1 VPVIPHLAK
10 NRRLPHDVEQKIH
23 AKKRP
28 QPPKLTGLLFVVWWV
43 DLYMSNRT
51 VPLFIR
57 KEFLILIII
66 FTVIFTLFSCRD
78 SVSSADLVL
87 RNGRIITMDNRWP
100 QVSAL
105 AVKGDRI
112 SAIGS
117 DRDMLRY
124 TGMETQVIDLKGML
138 TIPGFIE
145 GHGHFYSLGASLMEL
160 ELRNAENWDAI
171 IALVAAEVKN
181 KKPGTWIVGRGWHQN
196 KWTTKPQPNVGG
208 LPIHHKLSAVS
219 PQNPVFLSHTSGHGV
234 FVNQAAMLASGVSEK
249 SVNPPGGE
257 IVRDENGEPI
267 GMLRENAAQPVRDAL
282 KAYQTKRTIQEVKAA
297 MRQQV
302 KLAAKNA
309 IENGITSFQD
319 MGSTWEELDHLKVMA
334 AEGSLPIRLYMAVQ
348 EPAVEMEE
356 KLADYRLVGYGNNFL
371 TIRCIGEKVL
381 DGALGT
387 HGGWLLESYTDL
399 PRSFGLNVTPVP
411 EIRHSA
417 ELAIKH
423 DYQLAIQGIGDRAA
437 RELFN
442 IYEEQFT
449 IHPEKKDLRWRI
461 EHAQVTHPDD
471 LLRYAALGV
480 IPGIQGIFA
489 CSDGPWVVDRLGVER
504 TKERGY
510 LFRSMAESGALI
522 MNGTDPPVEEISPIA
537 SFHCS
542 ITRELSDGS
551 IFQPEQR
558 LTREQALQSYTIN
571 NAFASF
577 EEDLKGSIT
586 PGKLADITVLSKD
599 IMTVPE
605 DEILDTEIVYTILGG
620 EVVYKWKR

>member
-1 VPVIPHLAK
+1 MKHYFLLYNILL
-10 NRRLPHDVEQKIH
+10 R
-23 AKKRP
+23 KRFP
-28 QPPKLTGLLFVVWWV
+28 G
-43 DLYMSNRT
+43 
-51 VPLFIR
+51 
-57 KEFLILIII
+57 LIII
-66 FTVIFTLFSCRD
+66 VTGIFISITCQVPND
-78 SVSSADLVL
+78 PADLIL
-87 RNGRIITMDNRWP
+87 RNGKIVTMDDRWP

-112 SAIGS
+112 SAVGS

-124 TGMETQVIDLKGML
+124 IGTETQVIDLKGML
-138 TIPGFIE
+138 AIPGFIE

-171 IALVAAEVKN
+171 ITLVAEEAKN
-181 KKPGTWIVGRGWHQN
+181 KRPGTWIVGRGWHQD
-196 KWTTKPQPNVGG
+196 KWNRKPQPNVEG
-208 LPIHHKLSAVS
+208 LPTHDELSAVS

-234 FVNQAAMLASGVSEK
+234 FVNQAAMQVSGISER
-249 SVNPPGGE
+249 SVDPPGGE

-267 GMLRENAAQPVRDAL
+267 GMLREYAAQPVRDAL
-282 KAYQTKRTIQEVKAA
+282 KAYQNQRSAQEVEMN

-302 KLAAKNA
+302 LLAAQNA
-309 IENGITSFQD
+309 IKNGITSFQD
-319 MGSTWEELDHLKVMA
+319 MGSTWEELDHLKIMA
-334 AEGSLPIRLYMAVQ
+334 TEGSLPIRLYMAIQ

-356 KLADYRLVGYGNNFL
+356 RLADYRLVGYGNNFL

-411 EIRHSA
+411 EIEYSA

-449 IHPEKKDLRWRI
+449 MHPEKKDLRWRI

-471 LLRYAALGV
+471 LPRYSELGV

-489 CSDGPWVVDRLGVER
+489 CSDGPWVVDRLGEER

-510 LFRSMAESGALI
+510 VFRSMAESGAII
-522 MNGTDPPVEEISPIA
+522 MNGTDPPVEEIDPIA

-542 ITRELSDGS
+542 VTRELPDGS

-558 LTREQALQSYTIN
+558 LTRDQALRSYTIN
-571 NAFASF
+571 NAFAAF
-577 EEDLKGSIT
+577 EENIKGSIT
-586 PGKLADITVLSKD
+586 PDKLADITVLSKD
-599 IMTVPE
+599 IMRVPE
-605 DEILDTEIVYTILGG
+605 DEILETEIIYTILGG
-620 EVVYKWKR
+620 KIVYKGTI

>member
-1 VPVIPHLAK
+1 
-10 NRRLPHDVEQKIH
+10 
-23 AKKRP
+23 
-28 QPPKLTGLLFVVWWV
+28 
-43 DLYMSNRT
+43 MSNRT

-66 FTVIFTLFSCRD
+66 FTVIFTLFSCRG
-78 SVSSADLVL
+78 SVGSADLVL

-112 SAIGS
+112 LAIGS

-181 KKPGTWIVGRGWHQN
+181 KKPGTWIVGRGWHQD

-234 FVNQAAMLASGVSEK
+234 FVNQAAMLASGVSKK

-302 KLAAKNA
+302 KLAAQNA

>member
-1 VPVIPHLAK
+1 
-10 NRRLPHDVEQKIH
+10 
-23 AKKRP
+23 
-28 QPPKLTGLLFVVWWV
+28 
-43 DLYMSNRT
+43 MSNRT

-66 FTVIFTLFSCRD
+66 FAVIFTLFSCRG
-78 SVSSADLVL
+78 SVGSADLVL

-181 KKPGTWIVGRGWHQN
+181 KKPGTWIVGRGWHQD

-302 KLAAKNA
+302 KLAAQNA

-348 EPAVEMEE
+348 ESAVEMEE

-571 NAFASF
+571 NAFAAF

>member
-1 VPVIPHLAK
+1 MNYYYSNYPGFVRK
-10 NRRLPHDVEQKIH
+10 WFLPFFITV
-23 AKKRP
+23 
-28 QPPKLTGLLFVVWWV
+28 TG
-43 DLYMSNRT
+43 
-51 VPLFIR
+51 
-57 KEFLILIII
+57 I
-66 FTVIFTLFSCRD
+66 FTSIACRGSD
-78 SVSSADLVL
+78 GPADLVL
-87 RNGRIITMDNRWP
+87 RNGRIVTMDDQWP

-112 SAIGS
+112 TAVGS
-117 DRDMLRY
+117 DGEMRRY
-124 TGMETQVIDLKGML
+124 TGKKTKVIDLKGML
-138 TIPGFIE
+138 AIPGFIE

-160 ELRNAENWDAI
+160 ELRYAENWEAI
-171 IALVAAEVKN
+171 IALVAAEAEK
-181 KKPGTWIVGRGWHQN
+181 KKPGTWIIGRGWHQD
-196 KWTTKPQPNVGG
+196 KWNTKPEPNVEG
-208 LPIHHKLSAVS
+208 LPTHHKLSAVS

-234 FVNQAAMLASGVSEK
+234 FVNQAAMQAAGISRR
-249 SVNPPGGE
+249 SVDPPGGE
-257 IVRDENGEPI
+257 IVRDENGEPT
-267 GMLRENAAQPVRDAL
+267 GMLREYAAQPARDAL
-282 KAYQTKRTIQEVKAA
+282 KTYQTQRSPDEVEVN

-302 KLAAKNA
+302 ILAAQNA

-319 MGSTWEELDHLKVMA
+319 MGSTWEELDHLKMMA
-334 AEGSLPIRLYMAVQ
+334 AEGSLPIRLYMAIQ
-348 EPAVEMEE
+348 EPAVEMAE
-356 KLADYRLVGYGNNFL
+356 KLADYRLVDYGNNFL

-387 HGGWLLESYTDL
+387 HGGWLLEAYTDR
-399 PRSFGLNVTPVP
+399 PGSFGLNVTPVP

-417 ELAIKH
+417 ELAMKH

-442 IYEEQFT
+442 IYEEQFAVY
-449 IHPEKKDLRWRI
+449 PEKKDLRWRI

-471 LLRYAALGV
+471 LPRYASLGV

-489 CSDGPWVVDRLGVER
+489 CSDGPWVVDRLGVDR

-510 LFRSMAESGALI
+510 VFRSMAESGALI

-542 ITRELSDGS
+542 VTRELPDGN

-558 LTREQALQSYTIN
+558 LTREQALRSYTIN
-571 NAFASF
+571 NAFAAF

-605 DEILDTEIVYTILGG
+605 DEIVEAEIVYTIIGG
-620 EVVYKWKR
+620 EVLYKWTR

>member
-1 VPVIPHLAK
+1 MNLYCIFRSVFL
-10 NRRLPHDVEQKIH
+10 
-23 AKKRP
+23 KK
-28 QPPKLTGLLFVVWWV
+28 QILVLSAIV
-43 DLYMSNRT
+43 T
-51 VPLFIR
+51 V
-57 KEFLILIII
+57 ILIFLTCQGINGP
-66 FTVIFTLFSCRD
+66 
-78 SVSSADLVL
+78 ADLVL
-87 RNGRIITMDNRWP
+87 RNGRIVTVDGQSP

-105 AVKGDRI
+105 AIKGDRI
-112 SAIGS
+112 TAVGN
-117 DRDMLRY
+117 DRDMLRF
-124 TGMETQVIDLKGML
+124 TGRKTQVIDLKGML
-138 TIPGFIE
+138 AIPGFIE

-160 ELRNAENWDAI
+160 ELRYTNNWDAI
-171 IALVAAEVKN
+171 ISLVAEEVK
-181 KKPGTWIVGRGWHQN
+181 KLKPGTWIIGRGWHQD
-196 KWTTKPQPNVGG
+196 KWDAKPQPNVEG
-208 LPIHHKLSAVS
+208 LPFHHKLSAVS

-234 FVNQAAMLASGVSEK
+234 FINKAAMQAAGISRI
-249 SVNPPGGE
+249 SVDPSGGE
-257 IVRDENGEPI
+257 IVRDEYGEPI
-267 GMLRENAAQPVRDAL
+267 GMLREYAAQPVREAL
-282 KAYQTKRTIQEVKAA
+282 AAYKAQRTLKEIEAD

-302 KLAAKNA
+302 LLAAQNA

-319 MGSTWEELDHLKVMA
+319 MGSTWEELDHLKIMA
-334 AEGSLPIRLYMAVQ
+334 EEGNLPIRLYMAVQ

-356 KLADYRLVGYGNNFL
+356 KLANYRLLGYGNNFL

-387 HGGWLLESYTDL
+387 HGGWLLEPYNDL
-399 PRSFGLNVTPVP
+399 PRSYGLNVTPIP

-442 IYEEQFT
+442 IYEEQFNL
-449 IHPEKKDLRWRI
+449 HPEKQDHRWRI

-471 LLRYAALGV
+471 LPRYAALGV
-480 IPGIQGIFA
+480 IPGTQGIFA
-489 CSDGPWVVDRLGVER
+489 CSDGPWVLDRLGAKR

-510 LFRSMAESGALI
+510 IFRSMAESGALI

-542 ITRELSDGS
+542 ITRKLPDGS

-558 LTREQALQSYTIN
+558 LTREQALRSYTIN
-571 NAFASF
+571 NAYAAF
-577 EEDLKGSIT
+577 EEDIKGSIT

-605 DEILDTEIVYTILGG
+605 EDILGTEIVYTIIGG
-620 EVVYKWKR
+620 EVKYKWSR

>member
-1 VPVIPHLAK
+1 
-10 NRRLPHDVEQKIH
+10 
-23 AKKRP
+23 
-28 QPPKLTGLLFVVWWV
+28 
-43 DLYMSNRT
+43 MSNRT

-66 FTVIFTLFSCRD
+66 FAVIFTLFSCRG
-78 SVSSADLVL
+78 SVGSADLVL

-112 SAIGS
+112 LAIGS

-181 KKPGTWIVGRGWHQN
+181 KKPGTWIVGRGWHQD

-302 KLAAKNA
+302 KLAAQNA

-571 NAFASF
+571 NAFAAF

>member
-1 VPVIPHLAK
+1 
-10 NRRLPHDVEQKIH
+10 
-23 AKKRP
+23 
-28 QPPKLTGLLFVVWWV
+28 
-43 DLYMSNRT
+43 MSNRT

-66 FTVIFTLFSCRD
+66 LTVIFTLFSCRG
-78 SVSSADLVL
+78 SVGSADLVL
-87 RNGRIITMDNRWP
+87 RNGRIITMDNRCP

-112 SAIGS
+112 SAVGS

-124 TGMETQVIDLKGML
+124 TGKETQVIDLKGML

-181 KKPGTWIVGRGWHQN
+181 KKPGTWIVGRGWHQD

-282 KAYQTKRTIQEVKAA
+282 KAYQTERTIQEVKAA

-302 KLAAKNA
+302 KLAAQNA

-334 AEGSLPIRLYMAVQ
+334 DEGSLPIRLYMAVQ

-571 NAFASF
+571 NAFAAF

>member
-1 VPVIPHLAK
+1 M
-10 NRRLPHDVEQKIH
+10 
-23 AKKRP
+23 
-28 QPPKLTGLLFVVWWV
+28 VWWL
-43 DLYMSNRT
+43 DLYMSNRN

-57 KEFLILIII
+57 KEFLILITI
-66 FTVIFTLFSCRD
+66 FTVIFTLFSCRG
-78 SVSSADLVL
+78 SVGSADLVL

-160 ELRNAENWDAI
+160 ELRNADNWDAI

-297 MRQQV
+297 MLQQV
-302 KLAAKNA
+302 KLAAQNA

-319 MGSTWEELDHLKVMA
+319 MGSTWKELDHLKVMA

-571 NAFASF
+571 NAFTAF

>member
-1 VPVIPHLAK
+1 MKHYFLLYNILL
-10 NRRLPHDVEQKIH
+10 R
-23 AKKRP
+23 KRFS
-28 QPPKLTGLLFVVWWV
+28 G
-43 DLYMSNRT
+43 S
-51 VPLFIR
+51 
-57 KEFLILIII
+57 III
-66 FTVIFTLFSCRD
+66 VTGIFISITCQVPND
-78 SVSSADLVL
+78 PADLIL
-87 RNGRIITMDNRWP
+87 RNGKIVTMDDRWP

-112 SAIGS
+112 SAVGS

-124 TGMETQVIDLKGML
+124 IGTETQVIDLKGML
-138 TIPGFIE
+138 AIPGFIE

-171 IALVAAEVKN
+171 ITLVAEEAKN
-181 KKPGTWIVGRGWHQN
+181 KRPGTWIVGRGWHQD
-196 KWTTKPQPNVGG
+196 KWDREPQPNVEG
-208 LPIHHKLSAVS
+208 LPTHDKLSAVS

-234 FVNQAAMLASGVSEK
+234 FVNQAAMQVSGISER
-249 SVNPPGGE
+249 SVDPPGGE

-267 GMLRENAAQPVRDAL
+267 GMLREYAAQPVRDAL
-282 KAYQTKRTIQEVKAA
+282 KAYQNQRSAQEVEMN

-302 KLAAKNA
+302 LLAAQNA
-309 IENGITSFQD
+309 IKNGITSFQD
-319 MGSTWEELDHLKVMA
+319 MGSTWEELDHLKIMA
-334 AEGSLPIRLYMAVQ
+334 TEGSLPIRLYIAVQ

-356 KLADYRLVGYGNNFL
+356 RLADYRLVGYGNNFL

-411 EIRHSA
+411 EIEYSA

-449 IHPEKKDLRWRI
+449 MHPEKKDLRWRI

-471 LLRYAALGV
+471 LPRYSELGV

-489 CSDGPWVVDRLGVER
+489 CSDGPWVVDRLGEER

-510 LFRSMAESGALI
+510 VFRSMAESGAII
-522 MNGTDPPVEEISPIA
+522 MNGTDPPVEEIDPIA

-542 ITRELSDGS
+542 ITRELPDGS

-558 LTREQALQSYTIN
+558 LTRDQALRSYTIN
-571 NAFASF
+571 NAFAAF
-577 EEDLKGSIT
+577 EENIKGSIT
-586 PGKLADITVLSKD
+586 PDKLADITVLSKD
-599 IMTVPE
+599 IMSVPE
-605 DEILDTEIVYTILGG
+605 DEILETEIIYTILGG
-620 EVVYKWKR
+620 KIVYKGTI

>member
-1 VPVIPHLAK
+1 
-10 NRRLPHDVEQKIH
+10 
-23 AKKRP
+23 
-28 QPPKLTGLLFVVWWV
+28 
-43 DLYMSNRT
+43 MSNRT

-66 FTVIFTLFSCRD
+66 FTVIFTLFSCRG
-78 SVSSADLVL
+78 SVVSADLVL

-112 SAIGS
+112 SAVGS

-181 KKPGTWIVGRGWHQN
+181 KKPGTWIVGRGWHQD

-282 KAYQTKRTIQEVKAA
+282 KAYQTERTIQEVKAA

-302 KLAAKNA
+302 KLAAQNA

-411 EIRHSA
+411 EIRRSA

-542 ITRELSDGS
+542 ISRELSDGS

-558 LTREQALQSYTIN
+558 LTRDQALQSYTIN
-571 NAFASF
+571 NAFAAF

>member
-1 VPVIPHLAK
+1 
-10 NRRLPHDVEQKIH
+10 
-23 AKKRP
+23 
-28 QPPKLTGLLFVVWWV
+28 
-43 DLYMSNRT
+43 MSNRN

-57 KEFLILIII
+57 KEFLILITI
-66 FTVIFTLFSCRD
+66 FTVIFTLFSCRG
-78 SVSSADLVL
+78 SVGSADLVL

-160 ELRNAENWDAI
+160 ELRYAENWDAI

-297 MRQQV
+297 MLQQV
-302 KLAAKNA
+302 KLAAQNA

-319 MGSTWEELDHLKVMA
+319 MGSTWKELDHLKVMA

-571 NAFASF
+571 NAFAAF

>member
-1 VPVIPHLAK
+1 
-10 NRRLPHDVEQKIH
+10 
-23 AKKRP
+23 
-28 QPPKLTGLLFVVWWV
+28 
-43 DLYMSNRT
+43 MSNRN

-57 KEFLILIII
+57 KEFLILITI
-66 FTVIFTLFSCRD
+66 FTVIFTLFSCRG
-78 SVSSADLVL
+78 SVGSADLVL

-124 TGMETQVIDLKGML
+124 TGMETQVIDLKGMW

-160 ELRNAENWDAI
+160 ELRNADNWDAI

-297 MRQQV
+297 MLQQV
-302 KLAAKNA
+302 KLAAQNA

-319 MGSTWEELDHLKVMA
+319 MGSTWKELDHLKVMA

-522 MNGTDPPVEEISPIA
+522 MNGTDPPVEEISPMA

-571 NAFASF
+571 NAFAAF

>member
-1 VPVIPHLAK
+1 
-10 NRRLPHDVEQKIH
+10 
-23 AKKRP
+23 
-28 QPPKLTGLLFVVWWV
+28 
-43 DLYMSNRT
+43 MSNRN

-57 KEFLILIII
+57 KEFLILITI
-66 FTVIFTLFSCRD
+66 FTVIFTLFSCRG
-78 SVSSADLVL
+78 SVGSADLVL

-160 ELRNAENWDAI
+160 ELRNADNWDAI

-181 KKPGTWIVGRGWHQN
+181 KKPGTWIVGRGWHQD

-297 MRQQV
+297 MLQQV
-302 KLAAKNA
+302 KLAAQNA

-319 MGSTWEELDHLKVMA
+319 MGSTWKELDHLKVMA

-571 NAFASF
+571 NAFAAF

>member
-1 VPVIPHLAK
+1 MNYYYSNYPGFVRK
-10 NRRLPHDVEQKIH
+10 WFLPFFITV
-23 AKKRP
+23 
-28 QPPKLTGLLFVVWWV
+28 TGI
-43 DLYMSNRT
+43 YTS
-51 VPLFIR
+51 IA
-57 KEFLILIII
+57 
-66 FTVIFTLFSCRD
+66 CRGSD
-78 SVSSADLVL
+78 GPADLVL
-87 RNGRIITMDNRWP
+87 RNGRIVTMDDQWP

-112 SAIGS
+112 TAIGS
-117 DRDMLRY
+117 DGEMRRY
-124 TGMETQVIDLKGML
+124 TGEKTKVIDLKGML
-138 TIPGFIE
+138 AIPGFIE

-160 ELRNAENWDAI
+160 ELRYAENWEAI
-171 IALVAAEVKN
+171 IALVAAEAEK
-181 KKPGTWIVGRGWHQN
+181 KKPGTWIIGRGWHQD
-196 KWTTKPQPNVGG
+196 KWNTKPEPNVEG
-208 LPIHHKLSAVS
+208 LPTHHKLSAVS

-234 FVNQAAMLASGVSEK
+234 FVNQAAMQAAGISRR
-249 SVNPPGGE
+249 SVDPPGGE
-257 IVRDENGEPI
+257 IVRDENGEPT
-267 GMLRENAAQPVRDAL
+267 GMLREYAAQPARDAL
-282 KAYQTKRTIQEVKAA
+282 KTYQTQRSPEEVEVN

-302 KLAAKNA
+302 ILAAQNA

-319 MGSTWEELDHLKVMA
+319 MGSTWEELDHLKMMA
-334 AEGSLPIRLYMAVQ
+334 AEGSLPIRLYMAIQ
-348 EPAVEMEE
+348 EPAVEMAE
-356 KLADYRLVGYGNNFL
+356 KLADYRLVDYGNNFL

-387 HGGWLLESYTDL
+387 HGGWLLEAYTDR
-399 PRSFGLNVTPVP
+399 PGSFGLNVTPVP

-417 ELAIKH
+417 ELAMKH

-442 IYEEQFT
+442 IYEEQFAVY
-449 IHPEKKDLRWRI
+449 PEKKDLRWRI

-471 LLRYAALGV
+471 LPRYASLGV

-489 CSDGPWVVDRLGVER
+489 CSDGPWVVDRLGVDR

-510 LFRSMAESGALI
+510 VFRSMAESGALI

-542 ITRELSDGS
+542 VTRELPDGN

-558 LTREQALQSYTIN
+558 LTREQALRSYTIN
-571 NAFASF
+571 NAFAAF

-605 DEILDTEIVYTILGG
+605 DEIVEAEIVYTIIGG
-620 EVVYKWKR
+620 EVLYKWTR

>member
-1 VPVIPHLAK
+1 
-10 NRRLPHDVEQKIH
+10 
-23 AKKRP
+23 
-28 QPPKLTGLLFVVWWV
+28 
-43 DLYMSNRT
+43 MSNRT

-66 FTVIFTLFSCRD
+66 FTVIFTLTSCQ
-78 SVSSADLVL
+78 VSANAADLVL

-181 KKPGTWIVGRGWHQN
+181 KKPGTWIVGRGWHQD

-302 KLAAKNA
+302 KLAAQNA

-319 MGSTWEELDHLKVMA
+319 MGSTWKELDHLKVMA

-571 NAFASF
+571 NAFAAF

-586 PGKLADITVLSKD
+586 PGKLADITVLSNAA
-599 IMTVPE
+599 IALAIV
-605 DEILDTEIVYTILGG
+605 EIVSSSSGYVFLNILAPLHN
-620 EVVYKWKR
+620 VILF

>member
-1 VPVIPHLAK
+1 
-10 NRRLPHDVEQKIH
+10 
-23 AKKRP
+23 
-28 QPPKLTGLLFVVWWV
+28 
-43 DLYMSNRT
+43 MSNRT

-57 KEFLILIII
+57 KEFLILITI
-66 FTVIFTLFSCRD
+66 FTVIFTLFSCRG
-78 SVSSADLVL
+78 SVGSADLVL

-160 ELRNAENWDAI
+160 ELRNADNWDAI

-297 MRQQV
+297 MLQQV
-302 KLAAKNA
+302 KLAAQNA

-571 NAFASF
+571 NAFAAF

>member
-1 VPVIPHLAK
+1 MNYYYSNYPGFVRK
-10 NRRLPHDVEQKIH
+10 WFLPFFITV
-23 AKKRP
+23 
-28 QPPKLTGLLFVVWWV
+28 TG
-43 DLYMSNRT
+43 
-51 VPLFIR
+51 
-57 KEFLILIII
+57 I
-66 FTVIFTLFSCRD
+66 FTSIACRGSD
-78 SVSSADLVL
+78 GPADLVL
-87 RNGRIITMDNRWP
+87 RNGRIVTMDDQWP

-112 SAIGS
+112 TAIGS
-117 DRDMLRY
+117 DGEMRRY
-124 TGMETQVIDLKGML
+124 TGEKTKVIDLKGML
-138 TIPGFIE
+138 AIPGFIE

-160 ELRNAENWDAI
+160 ELRYAENWEAI
-171 IALVAAEVKN
+171 IALVAAEAEK
-181 KKPGTWIVGRGWHQN
+181 KKPGTWIIGRGWHQD
-196 KWTTKPQPNVGG
+196 KWNTKPEPNVEG
-208 LPIHHKLSAVS
+208 LPTHHKLSAVS

-234 FVNQAAMLASGVSEK
+234 FVYQAAMQAAGISRR
-249 SVNPPGGE
+249 SVDPPGGE
-257 IVRDENGEPI
+257 IVRDENGEPT
-267 GMLRENAAQPVRDAL
+267 GMLREYAAQPARDAL
-282 KAYQTKRTIQEVKAA
+282 KTYQTQRSPEEVEVN

-302 KLAAKNA
+302 ILAAQNA

-319 MGSTWEELDHLKVMA
+319 MGSTWEELDHLKMMA
-334 AEGSLPIRLYMAVQ
+334 AEGSLPIRLYMAIQ
-348 EPAVEMEE
+348 EPAVEMAE
-356 KLADYRLVGYGNNFL
+356 KLADYRLVDYGNNFL

-387 HGGWLLESYTDL
+387 HGGWLLESYTDR
-399 PRSFGLNVTPVP
+399 PGSFGLNVTPVP

-417 ELAIKH
+417 ELAMKH

-442 IYEEQFT
+442 IYEEQFAVY
-449 IHPEKKDLRWRI
+449 PEKKDLRWRI

-471 LLRYAALGV
+471 LPRYASLGV

-510 LFRSMAESGALI
+510 VFRSMAESGALI
-522 MNGTDPPVEEISPIA
+522 MNGTDPPVEEISPIS

-542 ITRELSDGS
+542 ITRELPDGN

-558 LTREQALQSYTIN
+558 LTREQALRSYTIN
-571 NAFASF
+571 NAFAAF

-605 DEILDTEIVYTILGG
+605 DEIVEAEIVYTIIGG
-620 EVVYKWKR
+620 EVLYKWTR

>member
-1 VPVIPHLAK
+1 
-10 NRRLPHDVEQKIH
+10 
-23 AKKRP
+23 
-28 QPPKLTGLLFVVWWV
+28 
-43 DLYMSNRT
+43 MSNRT

-302 KLAAKNA
+302 KLAAQNA

-348 EPAVEMEE
+348 ESAVEMEE

>member
-1 VPVIPHLAK
+1 
-10 NRRLPHDVEQKIH
+10 
-23 AKKRP
+23 
-28 QPPKLTGLLFVVWWV
+28 
-43 DLYMSNRT
+43 MSNRN

-57 KEFLILIII
+57 KEFLILITI
-66 FTVIFTLFSCRD
+66 FTVIFTLFSCRG
-78 SVSSADLVL
+78 SVGSADLVL

-160 ELRNAENWDAI
+160 ELRNADNWDAI

-297 MRQQV
+297 MLQQV
-302 KLAAKNA
+302 KLAAQNA

-319 MGSTWEELDHLKVMA
+319 MGSTWKELDHLKVMA

>member
-1 VPVIPHLAK
+1 
-10 NRRLPHDVEQKIH
+10 
-23 AKKRP
+23 
-28 QPPKLTGLLFVVWWV
+28 
-43 DLYMSNRT
+43 MSNRT

-57 KEFLILIII
+57 KKLLILIII
-66 FTVIFTLFSCRD
+66 LSVIFTLFSCRG
-78 SVSSADLVL
+78 SVGSADLVL
-87 RNGRIITMDNRWP
+87 RNGRIITMDNRWL

-112 SAIGS
+112 SAVGS

-124 TGMETQVIDLKGML
+124 TGKETQVIDLKGML

-181 KKPGTWIVGRGWHQN
+181 KKPGTWIVGRGWHQD

-282 KAYQTKRTIQEVKAA
+282 KAYQTERTIQEVKAA

-302 KLAAKNA
+302 KLAAQNA

-571 NAFASF
+571 NAFAAF
-577 EEDLKGSIT
+577 EDDLKGSIT

>member
-1 VPVIPHLAK
+1 MKHYFLLYNILL
-10 NRRLPHDVEQKIH
+10 R
-23 AKKRP
+23 KRFP
-28 QPPKLTGLLFVVWWV
+28 G
-43 DLYMSNRT
+43 S
-51 VPLFIR
+51 
-57 KEFLILIII
+57 III
-66 FTVIFTLFSCRD
+66 VTGIFISITCQVPND
-78 SVSSADLVL
+78 PADLIL
-87 RNGRIITMDNRWP
+87 RNGKIVTMDDRWP

-112 SAIGS
+112 SAVGS

-124 TGMETQVIDLKGML
+124 IGTETQVIDLKGML
-138 TIPGFIE
+138 AIPGFIE
-145 GHGHFYSLGASLMEL
+145 GHGHFYSLGASLIEL

-171 IALVAAEVKN
+171 ITLVAEEAKN
-181 KKPGTWIVGRGWHQN
+181 KKPGTWIVGRGWHQD
-196 KWTTKPQPNVGG
+196 KWNRKPQPNVEG
-208 LPIHHKLSAVS
+208 LPTHDELSAVS

-234 FVNQAAMLASGVSEK
+234 FVNQAAMQVSGISER
-249 SVNPPGGE
+249 SVDPPGGE

-267 GMLRENAAQPVRDAL
+267 GMLREYAAQPVRDAL
-282 KAYQTKRTIQEVKAA
+282 KAYQNQRSAQEVEMN

-302 KLAAKNA
+302 LLAAQNA
-309 IENGITSFQD
+309 INNGITSFQD
-319 MGSTWEELDHLKVMA
+319 MGSTWEELDHLKIMA
-334 AEGSLPIRLYMAVQ
+334 TEGSLPIRLYMAIQ

-356 KLADYRLVGYGNNFL
+356 RLADYRLVGYGNNFL

-411 EIRHSA
+411 EIEYSA

-449 IHPEKKDLRWRI
+449 MHPEKKDLRWRI

-471 LLRYAALGV
+471 LPRYSELGV

-489 CSDGPWVVDRLGVER
+489 CSDGPWVVDRLGEER

-510 LFRSMAESGALI
+510 VFRSMAESGAII
-522 MNGTDPPVEEISPIA
+522 MNGTDPPVEEIDPIA

-542 ITRELSDGS
+542 VTRELPDGS

-558 LTREQALQSYTIN
+558 LTRDQALRSYTIN
-571 NAFASF
+571 NAFAAF
-577 EEDLKGSIT
+577 EEHLKGSIT
-586 PGKLADITVLSKD
+586 PDKLADITVLSKD
-599 IMTVPE
+599 IMSVTE
-605 DEILDTEIVYTILGG
+605 DEILETEIIYTILGG
-620 EVVYKWKR
+620 KIVYKGTI

>member
-1 VPVIPHLAK
+1 MKHYF
-10 NRRLPHDVEQKIH
+10 
-23 AKKRP
+23 
-28 QPPKLTGLLFVVWWV
+28 LLYNI
-43 DLYMSNRT
+43 L
-51 VPLFIR
+51 LR
-57 KEFLILIII
+57 KSFPGSIII
-66 FTVIFTLFSCRD
+66 VTGIFISITCQVPND
-78 SVSSADLVL
+78 PADLIL
-87 RNGRIITMDNRWP
+87 RNGKIVTMDDRWP

-112 SAIGS
+112 SAVGS

-124 TGMETQVIDLKGML
+124 IGTETQVIDLKGML
-138 TIPGFIE
+138 AIPGFIE

-171 IALVAAEVKN
+171 ITLVAEEAKN
-181 KKPGTWIVGRGWHQN
+181 KRPGTWIVGRGWHQD
-196 KWTTKPQPNVGG
+196 KWDREPQPNVEG
-208 LPIHHKLSAVS
+208 LPTHDKLSAVS

-234 FVNQAAMLASGVSEK
+234 FVNEAAMKASGISER
-249 SVNPPGGE
+249 SVDPPGGE

-267 GMLRENAAQPVRDAL
+267 GMLREYAAQPVRDAL
-282 KAYQTKRTIQEVKAA
+282 KAYQNQRSAQEVEMN

-302 KLAAKNA
+302 LLAAQNA
-309 IENGITSFQD
+309 IKNGITSFQD
-319 MGSTWEELDHLKVMA
+319 MGSTWEELDHLKIMA
-334 AEGSLPIRLYMAVQ
+334 TEGSLPIRLYMAIQ

-356 KLADYRLVGYGNNFL
+356 RLADYRLVGYGNNFL

-411 EIRHSA
+411 EIQYSA

-449 IHPEKKDLRWRI
+449 MHPEKKDLRWRI

-471 LLRYAALGV
+471 LPRYSELGV

-489 CSDGPWVVDRLGVER
+489 CSDGPWVVDRLGEER

-510 LFRSMAESGALI
+510 VFRSMAESGAII
-522 MNGTDPPVEEISPIA
+522 MNGTDPPVEEIDPIA

-542 ITRELSDGS
+542 VTRELPDGS

-558 LTREQALQSYTIN
+558 LTRDQALRSYTIN
-571 NAFASF
+571 NAFAAF
-577 EEDLKGSIT
+577 EEHLKGSIT
-586 PGKLADITVLSKD
+586 PDKLADITVLSKD
-599 IMTVPE
+599 IMSVSE
-605 DEILDTEIVYTILGG
+605 DEILETEIIYTILGG
-620 EVVYKWKR
+620 KIVYKGTI